1 MQRATLV
8 DNPEGRFGQVQRTK
22 LLLPKADLRCC
33 TECGGQRVMD
43 GKELV
48 CEQCGVVLDVRDP
61 YIGVE
66 KYGRAPQ
73 SFGVLGDNLGSAMST
88 RMSNGLSDLYA
99 LRGAGVVDD
108 IMPGYLAGIEEP
120 NITVANL
127 KQKVVPALKNASS
140 CNGKMTTGDSG
151 TEISEGTKWWFKEA
165 EELSSKNRKC
175 CATQYTPNFED
186 QVLLFKADWD
196 KYCKLLLS
204 KKVSP
209 LRRK

>member
-1 MQRATLV
+1 
-8 DNPEGRFGQVQRTK
+8 
-22 LLLPKADLRCC
+22 
-33 TECGGQRVMD
+33 MD

-48 CEQCGVVLDVRDP
+48 CEQCGVVLDIRDP

-66 KYGRAPQ
+66 KYGRGPQ

-120 NITVANL
+120 NLIVANL
-127 KQKVVPALKNASS
+127 KQKVVRALKQASS

-165 EELSSKNRKC
+165 EDLSSKNRKC

-196 KYCKLLLS
+196 KYCKLLVS
-204 KKVSP
+204 KKVSS